1 MKTQNGFTLLET
13 EKEFKEWLDKQ
24 KPTRKITR
32 LQVHHMDLPNYTTW
46 KTTDEKVY
54 GDNKELGR
62 TKALDDYGKTTWKY
76 SDGHGHYIAQ
86 HFNIFPNGKITT
98 GRNLNST
105 PVGIKGWNTNAICI
119 EIYGDFDKGKDI
131 MTEEQKKA
139 VIFVCALL
147 ADKFGISKDANG
159 IRPHCWF
166 TANGTYLGG
175 YDSYKSAKTC
185 PGTNF
190 MGFGNTKKAFDS
202 NFYPLIKAYKYN
214 STLTSTTITKQQY
227 LRVLQDVN
235 IHSTPDF
242 DASSVCGKA
251 EKGEALTI
259 IKKIER
265 TGTDMYYVKA
275 GYYITASPKYV
286 EVFER

>member
-24 KPTRKITR
+24 KPTRKITK

-62 TKALDDYGKTTWKY
+62 TKALDDYGKQTWKY

-119 EIYGDFDKGKDI
+119 EIYGCFDKGKDK

-139 VIFVCALL
+139 VIFVYALL
-147 ADKFGISKDANG
+147 SKKFNISINCGFNSSLPESNSTSGSIKLIVPSRSILMLHSSISSLNS
-159 IRPHCWF
+159 
-166 TANGTYLGG
+166 
-175 YDSYKSAKTC
+175 SYKSL
-185 PGTNF
+185 
-190 MGFGNTKKAFDS
+190 
-202 NFYPLIKAYKYN
+202 YILPL
-214 STLTSTTITKQQY
+214 
-227 LRVLQDVN
+227 V
-235 IHSTPDF
+235 
-242 DASSVCGKA
+242 SS
-251 EKGEALTI
+251 
-259 IKKIER
+259 
-265 TGTDMYYVKA
+265 
-275 GYYITASPKYV
+275 
-286 EVFER
+286 